1 MPTLDADSLTNIIS
15 DTVADIDA
23 ENIIDA
29 AINRIAANGYEIHN
43 LSGTA
48 GSKSCAVSK
57 AELGWIQTV
66 ALSIY
71 AQWKTSGSS
80 SDSYSMGLISQSES
94 SSSSSALGSPDDLA
108 QKAANQLIKTD
119 TSWGRAII

>member
-15 DTVADIDA
+15 DTVDDTDA
-23 ENIIDA
+23 ENLLDA

-66 ALSIY
+66 ALAIY

-80 SDSYSMGLISQSES
+80 SDSYSMGIISQSES
-94 SSSSSALGSPDDLA
+94 SSSSTLGSPDDLA